1 MSLWL
6 WILKRIFEIP
16 KIKEMNIVI
25 NFDEVTRENSVE
37 QNLHSSSAHLFTL
50 RGSQKITLEHFKYLI
65 KILPDSEHFFQ
76 NTLQNM

>member
-25 NFDEVTRENSVE
+25 NFDEDTRENSVE
-37 QNLHSSSAHLFTL
+37 QNLH
-50 RGSQKITLEHFKYLI
+50 
-65 KILPDSEHFFQ
+65 
-76 NTLQNM
+76 